1 MSLYKIFRA
10 ELNDENGNPIQA
22 KDFEYE
28 EVLIHF
34 GNSNG
39 VEICFND
46 ENQANLARTYL
57 SEADPKGYYKIITVR
72 NKRKTS
78 KIKSTD

>member
-1 MSLYKIFRA
+1 MSLYKIYRA
-10 ELNDENGNPIQA
+10 ELNDENGNPIPA

-28 EVLIHF
+28 EVLINF
-34 GNSNG
+34 GKSGG
-39 VEICFND
+39 VQICFND

-72 NKRKTS
+72 NKRMVS
-78 KIKSTD
+78 KIKNEE